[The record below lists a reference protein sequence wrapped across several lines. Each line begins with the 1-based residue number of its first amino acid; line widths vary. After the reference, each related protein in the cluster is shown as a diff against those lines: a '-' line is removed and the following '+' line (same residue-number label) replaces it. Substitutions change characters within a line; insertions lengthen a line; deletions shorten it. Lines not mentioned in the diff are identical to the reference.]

1 MKSFEGKASMRLY
14 GQADRNFRRTTQRYC
29 GNEELREATME

>member
-14 GQADRNFRRTTQRYC
+14 GQADRNFRR
-29 GNEELREATME
+29 NEELREARME